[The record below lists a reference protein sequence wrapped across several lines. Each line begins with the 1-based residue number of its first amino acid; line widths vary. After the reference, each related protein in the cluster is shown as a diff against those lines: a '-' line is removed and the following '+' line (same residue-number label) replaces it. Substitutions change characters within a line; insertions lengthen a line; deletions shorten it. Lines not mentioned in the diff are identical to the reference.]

1 MPSVDK
7 CWLMPREI
15 FNFVEE
21 KCCLMAR
28 EIFDYVKEKYD
39 LWSDKCWLMPRV
51 MKGERDMEINNI
63 NIEAIVKSIIQ
74 EMTTGAEA
82 PKSVTNANT
91 AKVGMMTAKER
102 IEIKEFNIPEIGD
115 DEMLVKVEGCG
126 ICGTDV
132 HEYKNDPFGL
142 IPVVLGHEGTGEIIK
157 MGKNIKRD
165 SAGKSLN
172 VGDKIVTCI
181 IPCGECPTCLQH
193 PERTNLCENQ
203 GIYGLMT
210 DDNIHLN
217 GWFGD
222 YIVIRKNST
231 VFNVSDMDLHS
242 RVLIEP
248 AAVVVHAVERAKTT
262 GLLKF
267 NSKVLVQG
275 CGPIGLLLLSVLRTM
290 GIENIVA
297 LDGNEKRLEMA
308 KRLGATATVNVMK
321 SSSFDE
327 TIEKVKDLTDGLGA
341 DFAFQCTGSPKAH
354 AGIWK
359 LVRRGGG
366 LCEVGFFVNNGDAT
380 INPHFDLCN
389 KEITA
394 VGSWVYTP
402 QDYLTTFDFLKR
414 ANGLGL
420 PIKELITHEFPLE
433 QLQEALET
441 NIRQEGIK
449 IAIINK

>member
-1 MPSVDK
+1 
-7 CWLMPREI
+7 
-15 FNFVEE
+15 
-21 KCCLMAR
+21 
-28 EIFDYVKEKYD
+28 
-39 LWSDKCWLMPRV
+39 
-51 MKGERDMEINNI
+51 MEINNI
-63 NIEAIVKSIIQ
+63 NIEAIVKSILQ

-82 PKSVTNANT
+82 PKAVSNANT

-132 HEYKNDPFGL
+132 HEYKNDPFEL

-157 MGKNIKRD
+157 IGKNIKRD
-165 SAGKSLN
+165 SAGKSLK

-203 GIYGLMT
+203 GIYGLIS
-210 DDNIHLN
+210 DDNVHLN

-275 CGPIGLLLLSVLRTM
+275 CGPIGLLLISVLRTM
-290 GIENIVA
+290 GIENIIA

-327 TIEKVKDLTDGLGA
+327 TIEKIKDLTDGLGA

-359 LVRRGGG
+359 LVKRGGG

-414 ANGLGL
+414 ANGIGL

>member
-1 MPSVDK
+1 
-7 CWLMPREI
+7 
-15 FNFVEE
+15 
-21 KCCLMAR
+21 
-28 EIFDYVKEKYD
+28 
-39 LWSDKCWLMPRV
+39 
-51 MKGERDMEINNI
+51 MEINNI
-63 NIEAIVKSIIQ
+63 NIEAIVKSVLQ
-74 EMTTGAEA
+74 EMTTGVEA
-82 PKSVTNANT
+82 PKAVKNANT
-91 AKVGMMTAKER
+91 AKVGMMTAKEK

-165 SAGKSLN
+165 SAGKSLK

-242 RVLIEP
+242 RILIEP
-248 AAVVVHAVERAKTT
+248 AAVVVHAVERAKAT

-290 GIENIVA
+290 GIENILA

-308 KRLGATATVNVMK
+308 KRLGATATINVMK

-327 TIEKVKDLTDGLGA
+327 TIGKVKDLTDGLGA

-359 LVRRGGG
+359 FVRRGGG

-414 ANGLGL
+414 ANGIGL

-433 QLQEALET
+433 ELQEALET

>member
-1 MPSVDK
+1 
-7 CWLMPREI
+7 
-15 FNFVEE
+15 
-21 KCCLMAR
+21 
-28 EIFDYVKEKYD
+28 
-39 LWSDKCWLMPRV
+39 
-51 MKGERDMEINNI
+51 MEINNI

-327 TIEKVKDLTDGLGA
+327 TIEKVKALTDGLGA

-414 ANGLGL
+414 ANGIGL

>member
-1 MPSVDK
+1 
-7 CWLMPREI
+7 
-15 FNFVEE
+15 
-21 KCCLMAR
+21 
-28 EIFDYVKEKYD
+28 
-39 LWSDKCWLMPRV
+39 
-51 MKGERDMEINNI
+51 MEINNI

-82 PKSVTNANT
+82 PKVVNNANT

-142 IPVVLGHEGTGEIIK
+142 IPVVLGHEGTGEIVK

-290 GIENIVA
+290 GIENIIAV
-297 LDGNEKRLEMA
+297 DGNAKRLEMA
-308 KRLGATATVNVMK
+308 KRLGATETVNIME

-327 TIEKVKDLTDGLGA
+327 TINKIKALSDGLGV

-414 ANGLGL
+414 ANGIGL

>member
-1 MPSVDK
+1 
-7 CWLMPREI
+7 
-15 FNFVEE
+15 
-21 KCCLMAR
+21 
-28 EIFDYVKEKYD
+28 
-39 LWSDKCWLMPRV
+39 
-51 MKGERDMEINNI
+51 MEINNI
-63 NIEAIVKSIIQ
+63 NIEAIVKSILQ

-82 PKSVTNANT
+82 PKAVSNANT

-102 IEIKEFNIPEIGD
+102 IEIKEFNIPEISD

-132 HEYKNDPFGL
+132 HEYKNDPFEL

-157 MGKNIKRD
+157 IGKNIKRD
-165 SAGKSLN
+165 SAGKSLK

-210 DDNIHLN
+210 DDNVHLN

-290 GIENIVA
+290 GIENIIA

-327 TIEKVKDLTDGLGA
+327 TIEKIKDLTDGLGA

-359 LVRRGGG
+359 LVKRGGG

-414 ANGLGL
+414 ANGIGL

>member
-1 MPSVDK
+1 
-7 CWLMPREI
+7 
-15 FNFVEE
+15 
-21 KCCLMAR
+21 
-28 EIFDYVKEKYD
+28 
-39 LWSDKCWLMPRV
+39 
-51 MKGERDMEINNI
+51 MEINNI
-63 NIEAIVKSIIQ
+63 NIEAIVKSVLQ
-74 EMTTGAEA
+74 EMTTGVEA
-82 PKSVTNANT
+82 PKAVKNANT
-91 AKVGMMTAKER
+91 AKVGMMTAKEK

-165 SAGKSLN
+165 SAGKSLK

-242 RVLIEP
+242 RILIEP
-248 AAVVVHAVERAKTT
+248 AAVVVHAVERAKAT

-290 GIENIVA
+290 GIENILA

-308 KRLGATATVNVMK
+308 KRLGATATINVMK

-327 TIEKVKDLTDGLGA
+327 TIGKVKDLTDGLGA

-359 LVRRGGG
+359 FVRRGGG

-414 ANGLGL
+414 AKGIGL

-433 QLQEALET
+433 ELQEALET

>member
-1 MPSVDK
+1 
-7 CWLMPREI
+7 
-15 FNFVEE
+15 
-21 KCCLMAR
+21 
-28 EIFDYVKEKYD
+28 
-39 LWSDKCWLMPRV
+39 
-51 MKGERDMEINNI
+51 MEINNI
-63 NIEAIVKSIIQ
+63 NIEAIVKSILQ

-82 PKSVTNANT
+82 PKAVSNANT

-102 IEIKEFNIPEIGD
+102 IEIKEFNIPEISD

-132 HEYKNDPFGL
+132 HEYKNDPFEL

-165 SAGKSLN
+165 SAGKSLK

-203 GIYGLMT
+203 GIYGLIS
-210 DDNIHLN
+210 DDNVHLN

-327 TIEKVKDLTDGLGA
+327 TIEKIKDLTDGLGA

-359 LVRRGGG
+359 LVKRGGG

-414 ANGLGL
+414 ANGIGL

>member
-1 MPSVDK
+1 
-7 CWLMPREI
+7 
-15 FNFVEE
+15 
-21 KCCLMAR
+21 
-28 EIFDYVKEKYD
+28 
-39 LWSDKCWLMPRV
+39 
-51 MKGERDMEINNI
+51 MEINNI

-74 EMTTGAEA
+74 EMTTGAEV
-82 PKSVTNANT
+82 PKVVKNANT

-420 PIKELITHEFPLE
+420 PIKELITHEFTLE

>member
-1 MPSVDK
+1 
-7 CWLMPREI
+7 
-15 FNFVEE
+15 
-21 KCCLMAR
+21 
-28 EIFDYVKEKYD
+28 
-39 LWSDKCWLMPRV
+39 
-51 MKGERDMEINNI
+51 MEINNI
-63 NIEAIVKSIIQ
+63 NIEAIVKSILQ

-82 PKSVTNANT
+82 PKAVSNANT

-132 HEYKNDPFGL
+132 HEYKNDPFEL

-165 SAGKSLN
+165 SAGKSLK

-203 GIYGLMT
+203 GIYGLIS
-210 DDNIHLN
+210 DDNVHLN

-290 GIENIVA
+290 GIENIIA

-327 TIEKVKDLTDGLGA
+327 TIEKIKDLTDGLGA

-359 LVRRGGG
+359 LVKRGGG

-414 ANGLGL
+414 ANGIGL

>member
-1 MPSVDK
+1 
-7 CWLMPREI
+7 
-15 FNFVEE
+15 
-21 KCCLMAR
+21 
-28 EIFDYVKEKYD
+28 
-39 LWSDKCWLMPRV
+39 
-51 MKGERDMEINNI
+51 MEINNI
-63 NIEAIVKSIIQ
+63 NIEAIVKSILQ

-82 PKSVTNANT
+82 PKAVSNANT

-132 HEYKNDPFGL
+132 HEYKNDPFEL

-157 MGKNIKRD
+157 IGKNIKRD
-165 SAGKSLN
+165 SAGKSLK

-203 GIYGLMT
+203 GIYGLIS
-210 DDNIHLN
+210 DDNVHLN

-290 GIENIVA
+290 GIENIIA
-297 LDGNEKRLEMA
+297 IDGNEKRLEMA

-327 TIEKVKDLTDGLGA
+327 TIEKIKDLTDGLGA

-359 LVRRGGG
+359 LVKRGGG

-414 ANGLGL
+414 ANGIGL

>member
-1 MPSVDK
+1 
-7 CWLMPREI
+7 
-15 FNFVEE
+15 
-21 KCCLMAR
+21 
-28 EIFDYVKEKYD
+28 
-39 LWSDKCWLMPRV
+39 
-51 MKGERDMEINNI
+51 MEINNI
-63 NIEAIVKSIIQ
+63 NIEAIVKSILQ

-82 PKSVTNANT
+82 PKAVSNANT

-102 IEIKEFNIPEIGD
+102 IGIKEFNIPEISD

-132 HEYKNDPFGL
+132 HEYKNDPFEL

-165 SAGKSLN
+165 SAGKSLK

-203 GIYGLMT
+203 GIYGLIS
-210 DDNIHLN
+210 DDNVHLN

-308 KRLGATATVNVMK
+308 KRLGATETVNVMK

-327 TIEKVKDLTDGLGA
+327 TIEKIKDLTDGLGA

-359 LVRRGGG
+359 LVKRGGG

-414 ANGLGL
+414 ANGIGL

>member
-1 MPSVDK
+1 
-7 CWLMPREI
+7 
-15 FNFVEE
+15 
-21 KCCLMAR
+21 
-28 EIFDYVKEKYD
+28 
-39 LWSDKCWLMPRV
+39 

-63 NIEAIVKSIIQ
+63 NIEAIVKSILQ

-82 PKSVTNANT
+82 PKAVSNANT

-132 HEYKNDPFGL
+132 HEYKNDPFEL

-157 MGKNIKRD
+157 IGKNIKRD
-165 SAGKSLN
+165 SAGKSLK

-203 GIYGLMT
+203 GIYGLIS
-210 DDNIHLN
+210 DDNVHLN

-327 TIEKVKDLTDGLGA
+327 TIEKIKDLTDGLGA

-359 LVRRGGG
+359 LVKRGGG

-414 ANGLGL
+414 ANGIGL

>member
-1 MPSVDK
+1 
-7 CWLMPREI
+7 
-15 FNFVEE
+15 
-21 KCCLMAR
+21 
-28 EIFDYVKEKYD
+28 
-39 LWSDKCWLMPRV
+39 
-51 MKGERDMEINNI
+51 MEINNI

-102 IEIKEFNIPEIGD
+102 IEIKEFNIPEISD

-327 TIEKVKDLTDGLGA
+327 TIGKVKDLTDGLGA